1 MFTDNKK
8 KVFLVASDEDLQKAM
23 FRAFIKLKMSG
34 STRENPEFFT
44 IDEAATFLKLAKQT
58 LYQLVSK
65 KAIPHYK
72 KNKRLYF
79 KRLELQEWIE
89 EGRQITQNE
98 LNSEM
103 MDFIKKNHKKNS
115 L

>member
-1 MFTDNKK
+1 MISDNEK
-8 KVFLVASDEDLQKAM
+8 KVFLLASNEDLQKAICQ
-23 FRAFIKLKMSG
+23 AFIKLKMAG
-34 STRENPEFFT
+34 STKEEPEFFT
-44 IDEAATFLKLAKQT
+44 IEEAAAFLKLAKQT

-72 KNKRLYF
+72 RNKRLYF

-89 EGRQITQNE
+89 EGKQVTQGE
-98 LNSEM
+98 LNVEM